1 MRGVS
6 IVQTDWL
13 RLLVQLPA
21 VEAMYHMGGAGP
33 APRIRLIGRRQS
45 MDLDIAGLEGLA
57 SPDPL
62 LRHVQRVLA
71 A

>member
-1 MRGVS
+1 MARK
-6 IVQTDWL
+6 DWL
-13 RLLVQLPA
+13 DLLVQLPA
-21 VEAMYHMGGAGP
+21 VEAMYHMGGTGP
-33 APRIRLIGRRQS
+33 APRVRLIGRRQS
-45 MDLDIAGLEGLA
+45 MDIDIARLDGLP